1 MTPKQE
7 LLKEIETAPAPLI
20 AEVLDFL
27 QFLKTKHPHAGVI
40 ELAGMTADTPELM
53 GEMAQRHTREDE
65 LEAIADELADTLQH
79 YVSSTLSLSDY
90 AISREGIYEEHP

>member
-27 QFLKTKHPHAGVI
+27 QFLKTKHLPVDGI
-40 ELAGMTADTPELM
+40 KFAGMTADTPELM
-53 GEMAQRHTREDE
+53 GKMAHCHTREDE
-65 LEAIADELADTLQH
+65 LEAIADELADTLH
-79 YVSSTLSLSDY
+79 HHKSATLSLSDY
-90 AISREGIYEEHP
+90 AISREGIYEAHP